1 MTELRGLILDWGG
14 VLTSDLSGAMTA
26 WANEEQV
33 DLEQFANVMREW
45 LGREGEIESF
55 VNPVHALER
64 GEIEVPHFEQRLAEG
79 LTQRLGRP
87 ISPAGLIGRLF
98 QNFTHAPDMT
108 ALVRRAK
115 VQGISTALL
124 SNSWAIPIPTTYSMG
139 CSTRSSFPARW
150 GCASQKSAFTVTRWN

>member
-55 VNPVHALER
+55 VNPVHSN
-64 GEIEVPHFEQRLAEG
+64 G
-79 LTQRLGRP
+79 
-87 ISPAGLIGRLF
+87 
-98 QNFTHAPDMT
+98 
-108 ALVRRAK
+108 VRSRYR
-115 VQGISTALL
+115 T
-124 SNSWAIPIPTTYSMG
+124 
-139 CSTRSSFPARW
+139 SSSD
-150 GCASQKSAFTVTRWN
+150 SQKASRSDWVDRSLRRV